1 MANNFRNYS
10 LKAVGTAAQNVYS
23 NPQGGTTQT
32 TVIGMTIS
40 NVYNSPIDASVSLS
54 GGSHTGNVWLIKN
67 ATIAPGGSL
76 VPVGGDQKLVVEA
89 GDYIQVNTSVG
100 SSADVILSVLEI
112 S

>member
-1 MANNFRNYS
+1 MANNFKNYS
-10 LKAVGTAAQNVYS
+10 IKAVGTTAQNAYS
-23 NPQGGTTQT
+23 IAQGSATQA

-40 NVYNSPIDASVSLS
+40 NAFNSPIDASVSLS

-76 VPVGGDQKLVVEA
+76 VPIGGDQKLVIES
-89 GDYIQVNTSVG
+89 GDYLAVNTSIA
-100 SSADVILSVLEI
+100 SSADVIVSVLEI